1 MDKKI
6 KKIDDTENEECQFHH
21 YKSSTSIADID
32 VNKIVVSNKYPSG
45 K

>member
-1 MDKKI
+1 MDNNNNKY
-6 KKIDDTENEECQFHH
+6 DDTENEECQFHH

-32 VNKIVVSNKYPSG
+32 INKIVVSNKYPSG